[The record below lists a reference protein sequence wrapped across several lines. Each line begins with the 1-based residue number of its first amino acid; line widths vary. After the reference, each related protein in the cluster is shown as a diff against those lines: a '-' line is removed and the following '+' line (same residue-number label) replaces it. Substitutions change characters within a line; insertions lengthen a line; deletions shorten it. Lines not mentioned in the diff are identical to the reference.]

1 MHGDFESD
9 TSAAGF
15 DPALDKVTLSRGDS
29 VSQPKVKRQIHPSRL
44 IVLAFLGVVALGT
57 ALLAMPFT
65 SADGKPTPIADALFT
80 ATSAVTVTGLTSVD
94 TELHWNLYGD
104 IVIGLLI
111 QIGGFGIVGFA
122 TLLGYLIDGRISL
135 SSRMSASVESAVT
148 GNNDVKKLITSILKM
163 MLFFELALFLVLF
176 LRFSTK
182 YGYDVN
188 DAFGH
193 GLFHAVSAFNNAG
206 FALYSDSLMS
216 FARDGW
222 IIIPIFIGAFMGSLG
237 FPVLSE
243 GWDRLKRRTRMLFR
257 KPVVFIPIQWSLNS
271 RIILWS
277 SLVLVITGT
286 VYVLILEWA
295 NPKTLGPLDPLTK
308 IFDATFAAIMPRT
321 AGFNAQD
328 ISAMHPSTWLGM
340 DLLMFIGGGSAST
353 AGGIKIGT
361 AVVLAYI
368 VFTEIRGETA
378 VNIGNRRLP
387 RSIQRQA
394 LTIVGLTATLAA
406 VAVVILRLTTEYSLD
421 MIVFDV
427 LSAVCTVGLSTGV
440 TMDMHEMGKVMFS
453 ILMFIGR
460 VGPVSMATALA
471 LRKAKRHFEY
481 PKERPMIG

>member
-1 MHGDFESD
+1 MSG
-9 TSAAGF
+9 A
-15 DPALDKVTLSRGDS
+15 
-29 VSQPKVKRQIHPSRL
+29 KRRMHPSRL
-44 IVLAFLGVVALGT
+44 IVLAFLGVIAAGT
-57 ALLAMPFT
+57 ALLTLPITTKHGNGT
-65 SADGKPTPIADALFT
+65 SFSDALFT

-94 TELHWNLYGD
+94 TELHWSIYGD
-104 IVIGLLI
+104 IVIAILI
-111 QIGGFGIVGFA
+111 QVGGFGIVGFA

-135 SSRMSASVESAVT
+135 ANRISTSSESAVT

-163 MLFFELALFLVLF
+163 MLFFELVIFVILFY
-176 LRFSTK
+176 RFSDN
-182 YGYDVN
+182 YGYDLN
-188 DAFGH
+188 EAFGH
-193 GLFHAVSAFNNAG
+193 GLFHAISAFNNAG

-243 GWDRLKRRTRMLFR
+243 GWDRLKRRTRLLFG
-257 KPVVFIPIQWSLNS
+257 KKAAFMPVQWSLNS

-277 SLVLVITGT
+277 SLVLVTLGT
-286 VYVLILEWA
+286 AYVAILEWN
-295 NPKTLGPLDPLTK
+295 NPATLGPLNVFAKL
-308 IFDATFAAIMPRT
+308 FDSMFAAIMPRT

-328 ISAMHPSTWLGM
+328 VTAMHPSTWLGM

-394 LTIVGLTATLAA
+394 LTIVGLTATAAA
-406 VAVVILRLTTEYSLD
+406 VAIVILRLTTDYSLD
-421 MIVFDV
+421 MIIFDV

-440 TMDMHEMGKVMFS
+440 TMDMHDPGKVMFA
-453 ILMFIGR
+453 ILMFVGR

-481 PKERPMIG
+481 PKERPLIG

>member
-1 MHGDFESD
+1 M
-9 TSAAGF
+9 TNQ
-15 DPALDKVTLSRGDS
+15 LK
-29 VSQPKVKRQIHPSRL
+29 KRIHPSRL
-44 IVLAFLGVVALGT
+44 IVLAFLGVVAVGT
-57 ALLAMPFT
+57 VLLAMPFT
-65 SADGKPTPIADALFT
+65 TASGKATPIADALFT

-94 TELHWNLYGD
+94 TATHWNLYGD
-104 IVIGLLI
+104 IVIALLI
-111 QIGGFGIVGFA
+111 QVGGFGIVGFA

-135 SSRMSASVESAVT
+135 SSRISTSKESAVT
-148 GNNDVKKLITSILKM
+148 GGNDVKKLITSILKM
-163 MLFFELALFLVLF
+163 MLFFELALFVFLF
-176 LRFSTK
+176 FRFSSN
-182 YGYDVN
+182 YGYDFQ
-188 DAFGH
+188 DALGH
-193 GLFHAVSAFNNAG
+193 GLFHAISAFNNAG

-222 IIIPIFIGAFMGSLG
+222 IIIPIFVGAFMGSLG

-243 GWDRLKRRTRMLFR
+243 GWDRMKHFTKARLGR
-257 KPVVFIPIQWSLNS
+257 PVEFMPVQWSLNS

-277 SLVLVITGT
+277 SLVLVVTGT
-286 VYVLILEWA
+286 VYVAVLEWN
-295 NPKTLGPLDPLTK
+295 NPNTLGPLNLGSK
-308 IFDATFAAIMPRT
+308 LFDSVFAAIMPRT
-321 AGFNAQD
+321 AGFNAAD
-328 ISAMHPSTWLGM
+328 ITLMHPSTWLGM

-394 LTIVGLTATLAA
+394 LTIVGLTATFAA
-406 VAVVILRLTTEYSLD
+406 IAVVLLRLSTDFSLD

-440 TMDMHEMGKVMFS
+440 TMDMHEPGKIMFA

-471 LRKAKRHFEY
+471 LRKAQRHFEY
-481 PKERPMIG
+481 PKERPLIG

>member
-1 MHGDFESD
+1 MSD
-9 TSAAGF
+9 
-15 DPALDKVTLSRGDS
+15 LK
-29 VSQPKVKRQIHPSRL
+29 KQIHPSRL
-44 IVLAFLGVVALGT
+44 IVLAFLGVIAVGT
-57 ALLAMPFT
+57 ALLMMPFT
-65 SADGKPTPIADALFT
+65 TTDGQPTAFPDALFT

-94 TELHWNLYGD
+94 TALHWNFYGD
-104 IVIGLLI
+104 VVIALLI

-135 SSRMSASVESAVT
+135 ANRLSTSKESAVT
-148 GNNDVKKLITSILKM
+148 GGNDVKKLLTSILKM
-163 MLFFELALFLVLF
+163 MLFFEALLFAFLF
-176 LRFSTK
+176 YRFFTE
-182 YGYDVN
+182 YGYDFQ
-188 DAFGH
+188 DALGH
-193 GLFHAVSAFNNAG
+193 GAFHAISAFNNAG

-222 IIIPIFIGAFMGSLG
+222 IIIPIFVGAFMGSLG
-237 FPVLSE
+237 FPVLAE
-243 GWDRLKRRTRMLFR
+243 GWDRLKNNTKKLLGRSYDFM
-257 KPVVFIPIQWSLNS
+257 PVQWSLNS
-271 RIILWS
+271 RIILWA
-277 SLVLVITGT
+277 SLVLVVLGT
-286 VYVLILEWA
+286 AYVAILEWN
-295 NPKTLGPLDPLTK
+295 NPKTLGPLDPLSK
-308 IFDATFAAIMPRT
+308 LMDSIFAAIMPRT

-328 ISAMHPSTWLGM
+328 ISSMHPSTWLGM

-394 LTIVGLTATLAA
+394 LTIVGLTATVSA
-406 VAVVILRLTTEYSLD
+406 VAIVIMRLTTEFPLD
-421 MIVFDV
+421 MIIFDV

-440 TMDMHEMGKVMFS
+440 TMDMHDPGKVMFA

-481 PKERPMIG
+481 PRESPLIG

>member
-1 MHGDFESD
+1 M
-9 TSAAGF
+9 
-15 DPALDKVTLSRGDS
+15 K
-29 VSQPKVKRQIHPSRL
+29 KQIHPSRL
-44 IVLAFLGVVALGT
+44 IVLAFMGVVALGT
-57 ALLAMPFT
+57 ILLMMPFT
-65 SADGKPTPIADALFT
+65 TVSGDSTSFADALFT
-80 ATSAVTVTGLTSVD
+80 SASAVTVTGLATVD
-94 TELHWNLYGD
+94 TATHWNFYGD
-104 IVIGLLI
+104 VIIALLI

-122 TLLGYLIDGRISL
+122 TLLGYLVDGRISL
-135 SSRMSASVESAVT
+135 SSRMSARTEATVS
-148 GNNDVKKLITSILKM
+148 GNPDVRKLITSILKM
-163 MLFFELALFLVLF
+163 MLFFEALLFVFLF
-176 LRFSTK
+176 YRFFTEYEYSLS
-182 YGYDVN
+182 
-188 DAFGH
+188 DALGH
-193 GLFHAVSAFNNAG
+193 GAFHAISAFNNAG

-222 IIIPIFIGAFMGSLG
+222 IIVPIFVGAFMGSLG

-243 GWDRLKRRTRMLFR
+243 GWDRLKNNANRFLKR
-257 KPVVFIPIQWSLNS
+257 KHEVLPVQWSLNS
-271 RIILWS
+271 RIILWA
-277 SLVLVITGT
+277 SLILVVGGT
-286 VYVLILEWA
+286 VYVAVLEWN

-308 IFDATFAAIMPRT
+308 ILDSIFAAIMPRT

-340 DLLMFIGGGSAST
+340 DVLMFIGGGSAST

-394 LTIVGLTATLAA
+394 LTIVGLTASVSAFA
-406 VAVVILRLTTEYSLD
+406 IVIMRLTTEFPLD
-421 MIVFDV
+421 MIIFDV

-440 TMDMHEMGKVMFS
+440 TMDMHDPGKVMFA

-481 PKERPMIG
+481 PKESPLIG

>member
-1 MHGDFESD
+1 VSD
-9 TSAAGF
+9 
-15 DPALDKVTLSRGDS
+15 LK
-29 VSQPKVKRQIHPSRL
+29 KQIHPSRL
-44 IVLAFLGVVALGT
+44 IVLAFMGVVAVGT
-57 ALLAMPFT
+57 ALLMMPFT
-65 SADGKPTPIADALFT
+65 TVSGTPTSFADALFT
-80 ATSAVTVTGLTSVD
+80 SASAVTVTGLATVD
-94 TELHWNLYGD
+94 TALHWNIFGHF
-104 IVIGLLI
+104 VIALLI

-122 TLLGYLIDGRISL
+122 TLLGYLVDGRISL
-135 SSRMSASVESAVT
+135 SSRMSARTEATVS
-148 GNNDVKKLITSILKM
+148 GNPDVRKLIFSILKM
-163 MLFFELALFLVLF
+163 MLFFEALLFVFLF
-176 LRFSTK
+176 YRFITE
-182 YGYDVN
+182 YGYDFQ
-188 DAFGH
+188 DAVGH
-193 GLFHAVSAFNNAG
+193 GLFHSISAFNNAG

-222 IIIPIFIGAFMGSLG
+222 IIIPIFVGAFMGSLG

-243 GWDRLKRRTRMLFR
+243 GWDRMKNAVNKRLGR
-257 KPVVFIPIQWSLNS
+257 KHEFFPLQWSLNS
-271 RIILWS
+271 RIILWA
-277 SLVLVITGT
+277 SLILVVGGT
-286 VYVLILEWA
+286 IYIAILEWN
-295 NPKTLGPLDPLTK
+295 NPRTLGPLPPLTK
-308 IFDATFAAIMPRT
+308 VFDSIFASIMPRT

-340 DLLMFIGGGSAST
+340 DVLMFIGGGSAST

-394 LTIVGLTATLAA
+394 LTIVGLTASVAA
-406 VAVVILRLTTEYSLD
+406 FAIVIMRLTTDFPLD
-421 MIVFDV
+421 NIIFDV

-440 TMDMHEMGKVMFS
+440 TMDMHDPGKVMFA

-481 PKERPMIG
+481 PKESPLIG

>member
-1 MHGDFESD
+1 MSD
-9 TSAAGF
+9 
-15 DPALDKVTLSRGDS
+15 LK
-29 VSQPKVKRQIHPSRL
+29 KQIHPSRL
-44 IVLAFLGVVALGT
+44 IVLAFVGVVAVGT
-57 ALLAMPFT
+57 ALLMMPFST
-65 SADGKPTPIADALFT
+65 ASGEATGFADALFT
-80 ATSAVTVTGLTSVD
+80 AASAVTVTGLTSVD
-94 TELHWNLYGD
+94 TALHWNFYGD
-104 IVIGLLI
+104 VVIASLI

-135 SSRMSASVESAVT
+135 SSRISTSKESAVT
-148 GNNDVKKLITSILKM
+148 GGSDVKKLITSILKM
-163 MLFFELALFLVLF
+163 MLFFEALLFVFLF
-176 LRFSTK
+176 YRFFTE
-182 YGYDVN
+182 YGYDFQ
-188 DAFGH
+188 DAVGH
-193 GLFHAVSAFNNAG
+193 GAFHAISAFNNAG

-222 IIIPIFIGAFMGSLG
+222 IIIPIFLGAFMGSLG

-243 GWDRLKRRTRMLFR
+243 GWDRLKNNTKKFLGR
-257 KPVVFIPIQWSLNS
+257 KYDFMPVQWSLNS
-271 RIILWS
+271 RIILWA
-277 SLVLVITGT
+277 SLVLVVGGT
-286 VYVLILEWA
+286 AYVAILEWN
-295 NPKTLGPLDPLTK
+295 NPRTLGPLDPITK
-308 IFDATFAAIMPRT
+308 IFDAIFAAIMPRT

-328 ISAMHPSTWLGM
+328 ITAMHPSTWLGM
-340 DLLMFIGGGSAST
+340 DFLMFIGGGSAST

-394 LTIVGLTATLAA
+394 LTIVGLTASVSAFSI
-406 VAVVILRLTTEYSLD
+406 VIMRLTTDFPLD
-421 MIVFDV
+421 NIIFDV

-440 TMDMHEMGKVMFS
+440 TMDMHDPGKVMFA

-481 PKERPMIG
+481 PKESPLIG

>member
-1 MHGDFESD
+1 M
-9 TSAAGF
+9 
-15 DPALDKVTLSRGDS
+15 K
-29 VSQPKVKRQIHPSRL
+29 KQIHPSRL
-44 IVLAFLGVVALGT
+44 IVLAFMGVVALGT
-57 ALLAMPFT
+57 ILLMMPFT
-65 SADGKPTPIADALFT
+65 TVSGESTSFADALFT
-80 ATSAVTVTGLTSVD
+80 SASAVTVTGLATVD
-94 TELHWNLYGD
+94 TATHWNFYGD
-104 IVIGLLI
+104 VIIALLI

-122 TLLGYLIDGRISL
+122 TLLGYLVDGRISL
-135 SSRMSASVESAVT
+135 SSRMSARTEATVS
-148 GNNDVKKLITSILKM
+148 GNPDVRKLITSILKM
-163 MLFFELALFLVLF
+163 MLFFEALLFVFLF
-176 LRFSTK
+176 YRFFTEYQYSLS
-182 YGYDVN
+182 
-188 DAFGH
+188 DALGH
-193 GLFHAVSAFNNAG
+193 GAFHAISAFNNAG

-222 IIIPIFIGAFMGSLG
+222 IIVPIFVGAFMGSLG

-243 GWDRLKRRTRMLFR
+243 GWDRLKNNANRFLKR
-257 KPVVFIPIQWSLNS
+257 KHEVLPVQWSLNS
-271 RIILWS
+271 RIILWA
-277 SLVLVITGT
+277 SLILVAGGT
-286 VYVLILEWA
+286 VYVAVLEWN
-295 NPKTLGPLDPLTK
+295 NPKTLGPLDPITK
-308 IFDATFAAIMPRT
+308 IFDSIFAAIMPRT

-328 ISAMHPSTWLGM
+328 ITAMHPSTWLGM

-394 LTIVGLTATLAA
+394 LTIVGLTASVSAFA
-406 VAVVILRLTTEYSLD
+406 IVIMRLTTEFPLD
-421 MIVFDV
+421 MIIFDV

-440 TMDMHEMGKVMFS
+440 TMDMHDPGKVMFA

-481 PKERPMIG
+481 PKESPLIG